1 MRRACNQSSR
11 ARSTCRGSVSNPCC
25 FGRRLTAL
33 GLTRWGRCGSRRRPR
48 LVSRSVGRK
57 GTFYFSDGNLTAGGG
72 KSVTWYAD
80 NHPYQIQANGATETF
95 RYSPDG
101 NRYLRVDTTPQA
113 AWFMTDRRSDLQL
126 LEIGHR
132 RILFVT
138 TLCGATILATIRT
151 GLFQ

>member
-1 MRRACNQSSR
+1 MH
-11 ARSTCRGSVSNPCC
+11 
-25 FGRRLTAL
+25 
-33 GLTRWGRCGSRRRPR
+33 
-48 LVSRSVGRK
+48 GRK